1 METVTDMN
9 VLYDAFRA
17 SMKSSAWKEEPQR
30 FETDFLSELVALHNE
45 LSDRT
50 YQTLPGTEFTQHER
64 GKIRHIHGNRMRDRV
79 VRHALCDKVLAP
91 TLHPYMI
98 YNNGA
103 SQEGKGIDFS
113 RALFE
118 RDLHNYWLEHRTNEG
133 YVCFVDFSKFY
144 DNIHHDKI
152 KDTICPMLDDQAA
165 WLLSSIVDTFAI
177 DVSYMT
183 DEEYATCLED
193 KFDSIRYY
201 NTATD
206 KMKTGEKLMYKSV
219 NIGDQTSQNIGIYFP
234 SRIDNYVTIVR
245 GFKRYGRYM
254 DDMYMIHRDKEYIE
268 ETLHGVYKEA
278 AELGLFINE
287 KKTRICKLSDTF
299 IYLQVK
305 YFVTDTGKVVKRIN
319 PKSVTR
325 QRRKL
330 KAYKR
335 MLDKGIMTYDSIMQ
349 EYKSWMGRYTRIMS
363 KAQIKNMKALYNQLF
378 KEDVRW
384 KN

>member
-91 TLHPYMI
+91 TLHPYII

-152 KDTICPMLDDQAA
+152 KDTVCPMLDDQAT

-201 NTATD
+201 NTVTD

>member
-1 METVTDMN
+1 
-9 VLYDAFRA
+9 
-17 SMKSSAWKEEPQR
+17 
-30 FETDFLSELVALHNE
+30 
-45 LSDRT
+45 
-50 YQTLPGTEFTQHER
+50 
-64 GKIRHIHGNRMRDRV
+64 
-79 VRHALCDKVLAP
+79 
-91 TLHPYMI
+91 
-98 YNNGA
+98 
-103 SQEGKGIDFS
+103 
-113 RALFE
+113 
-118 RDLHNYWLEHRTNEG
+118 
-133 YVCFVDFSKFY
+133 
-144 DNIHHDKI
+144 
-152 KDTICPMLDDQAA
+152 
-165 WLLSSIVDTFAI
+165 
-177 DVSYMT
+177 
-183 DEEYATCLED
+183 
-193 KFDSIRYY
+193 
-201 NTATD
+201 
-206 KMKTGEKLMYKSV
+206 MKTGEKLMYKSV

-287 KKTRICKLSDTF
+287 KKTRICKLSDNF